1 MDRVIPTIFIGLVT
15 HRGSRFTQAGTPVG
29 LAPNLHA
36 ILEGNGIHSTLVI
49 EAQDLAIDSGIQF
62 NNVDVNDSIRAE
74 LRTETNWRTYLDP
87 KISPMYLRLFM
98 GMRTVYR
105 QIKFRGTNGTR
116 MLMRLA
122 NIEFAHMSLMKAGL
136 ESQAEWILIVE
147 DDAQSAD
154 AKDLAHNLT
163 QAMRTMEL
171 SSQPLFINLSESFSL
186 ERLKSESML
195 TEVQAWS
202 ENPSSLAT
210 MYSSSKPFT
219 NTVCA
224 ILYRRSFLLDLYGRM
239 SGIPLKPVIPID
251 WKVNAAI
258 MDLVASNLL
267 GTGDCW
273 TVVPGPILQGSMK
286 SL

>member
-1 MDRVIPTIFIGLVT
+1 
-15 HRGSRFTQAGTPVG
+15 
-29 LAPNLHA
+29 
-36 ILEGNGIHSTLVI
+36 
-49 EAQDLAIDSGIQF
+49 
-62 NNVDVNDSIRAE
+62 
-74 LRTETNWRTYLDP
+74 
-87 KISPMYLRLFM
+87 
-98 GMRTVYR
+98 
-105 QIKFRGTNGTR
+105 
-116 MLMRLA
+116 
-122 NIEFAHMSLMKAGL
+122 MKSGL

-163 QAMRTMEL
+163 QFMRTMEL
-171 SSQPLFINLSESFSL
+171 SSQPLFINLSQSFSL

-195 TEVQAWS
+195 TEVHTWS
-202 ENPSSLAT
+202 QNPSSLAT

-224 ILYRRSFLLDLYGRM
+224 ILYRRSFLLDLYDRM
-239 SGIPLKPVIPID
+239 SGIPLKPVLPID

-267 GTGDCW
+267 GAGDCW

-286 SL
+286 SS